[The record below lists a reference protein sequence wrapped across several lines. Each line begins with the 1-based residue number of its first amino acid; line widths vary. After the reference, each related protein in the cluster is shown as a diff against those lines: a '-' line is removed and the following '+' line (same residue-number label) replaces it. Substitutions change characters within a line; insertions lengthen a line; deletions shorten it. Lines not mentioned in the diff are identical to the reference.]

1 MVVITLSNTP
11 RIPIL
16 ILTLD
21 EKAFQL
27 AGEFDDGALSCCVL
41 WLICWIDDCQPCGEG
56 QEQEDDQPLPPLVA
70 HILVAL
76 TTDR

>member
-1 MVVITLSNTP
+1 MVVITLPNTP

-27 AGEFDDGALSCCVL
+27 AGEFDDGALS
-41 WLICWIDDCQPCGEG
+41 WLCP
-56 QEQEDDQPLPPLVA
+56 VA
-70 HILVAL
+70 YLL
-76 TTDR
+76 DR